1 MTAHNLKGK
10 GIWIWKT
17 TNCES
22 GDLDVIVARAKSA
35 GFTHVVLKIADG
47 DDAYQIWE
55 RRDTALELIPK
66 LRQAGLDVWGWNY
79 IYGDPPARDAG
90 KQKYWELEAVGN
102 VKRIKQ
108 LIPAGLQGFVIDAER
123 EYETILDRHNK
134 AAAYMKIMRDNL
146 PDLPL
151 ALAAWKF
158 PSVHRGFAWNSF
170 RARIDLD
177 MPQVYWIGAH
187 NSVAQLDRSSQEFS
201 ALAPKLTFIP
211 IGPTFFEHDWRP
223 TAQDLVDFIKRCAAL
238 GFPGANFWAWDHL
251 GLRGNEAHNPRKLN
265 FTAEW
270 DAIASFQWPGTPAPT
285 ATPAPVVVS
294 APPTPVLTGDIVN
307 QYLTALNAHN
317 PDLVASLYNA
327 NAGHVTAQS
336 TVIGAAAIRAFY
348 VGLFAMLPDAKFTVT
363 PTVTQDK
370 VRMFTW
376 SAAGSTGSVTDG
388 SDILG
393 LLNGRIQYHH
403 SAFTFK
409 AKQ

>member
-1 MTAHNLKGK
+1 
-10 GIWIWKT
+10 
-17 TNCES
+17 
-22 GDLDVIVARAKSA
+22 
-35 GFTHVVLKIADG
+35 
-47 DDAYQIWE
+47 
-55 RRDTALELIPK
+55 
-66 LRQAGLDVWGWNY
+66 
-79 IYGDPPARDAG
+79 
-90 KQKYWELEAVGN
+90 
-102 VKRIKQ
+102 
-108 LIPAGLQGFVIDAER
+108 
-123 EYETILDRHNK
+123 
-134 AAAYMKIMRDNL
+134 
-146 PDLPL
+146 
-151 ALAAWKF
+151 
-158 PSVHRGFAWNSF
+158 
-170 RARIDLD
+170 
-177 MPQVYWIGAH
+177 
-187 NSVAQLDRSSQEFS
+187 
-201 ALAPKLTFIP
+201 
-211 IGPTFFEHDWRP
+211 
-223 TAQDLVDFIKRCAAL
+223 
-238 GFPGANFWAWDHL
+238 
-251 GLRGNEAHNPRKLN
+251 
-265 FTAEW
+265 
-270 DAIASFQWPGTPAPT
+270 
-285 ATPAPVVVS
+285 VVS